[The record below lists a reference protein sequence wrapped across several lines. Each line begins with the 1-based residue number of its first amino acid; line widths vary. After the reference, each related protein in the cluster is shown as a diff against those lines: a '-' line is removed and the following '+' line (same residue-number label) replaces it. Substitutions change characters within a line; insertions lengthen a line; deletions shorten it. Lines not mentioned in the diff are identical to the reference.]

1 MKIVNIYKQ
10 GDITWFE
17 YKAVYSFITSLHV
30 SIRHEEVLSGRQGEV
45 LSEWVNAKIITKRTK
60 DTI

>member
-1 MKIVNIYKQ
+1 MKIANTYKQ
-10 GDITWFE
+10 GCITWFK

-45 LSEWVNAKIITKRTK
+45 LSRWESTKIITKRTK

>member
-17 YKAVYSFITSLHV
+17 YKAVYSFISCLLV
-30 SIRHEEVLSGRQGEV
+30 SIRHKTV